1 MLNETAQLRFETV
14 ESGHAVERFVVAE
27 ERHDGVWLESRQP
40 LVWGLECAI
49 SGVTGAPG
57 VFRFGERWVVFFRPG
72 ECPRRWSPRVRA
84 EARSIALITHVADE
98 YLIAGMAALDLR
110 FEEAKVHHPRTQAIP
125 KQDEPGVFFEFQRF
139 RCRAR
144 EECKGKTRERRE
156 KEKKCLAGGFHVVD
170 WSGDRRMSD
179 IHAFEHRDFGFS
191 WRPRRGRL
199 RLRPRRHR
207 WFVFAH
213 CWR

>member
-1 MLNETAQLRFETV
+1 MCHIRCD
-14 ESGHAVERFVVAE
+14 R
-27 ERHDGVWLESRQP
+27 
-40 LVWGLECAI
+40 
-49 SGVTGAPG
+49 
-57 VFRFGERWVVFFRPG
+57 
-72 ECPRRWSPRVRA
+72 SPRCLSLRRA
-84 EARSIALITHVADE
+84 VGSIFPPRGMPTAMVAPSIAFVTHVADE